1 VTAVGRSRAG
11 RRRSRRANAVSI
23 PKPSGWRPAS
33 VTSGTTPEP
42 RGPSASVPSLSVAG
56 RRSHLR
62 CLYFHAAQELRMD
75 FDLPDEHRMI
85 RDTVREFAEEEIEP
99 IAQDIEDEHRF
110 PEEIF
115 AELADLDVMGV
126 PISEEYGG
134 LGGDT
139 LMYAVVAEEL
149 GRVSGS
155 VALSYVA
162 HTSLG
167 AKPLELFGTHEQK
180 ERWLEPLAS
189 GREMGAW
196 ALTEPGSGSDASDMD
211 TTAEK
216 EGDEYVI
223 DGTKQF
229 ITNANVAG
237 SVLVKAVTDPDAG
250 YDGISTFI
258 VDPEED
264 DGFSVSTVW
273 DKMGLNASP
282 TCEIQ
287 LDGVRV
293 PEDRLLGEEGE
304 GWKQTMKTLS
314 GGRISIAAISTGLAQ
329 GAYGHAKSYSKE
341 REQFGQP
348 ISKFDAIRDKVVD
361 MERKVERAR
370 LLTHKAASKYDAGE
384 GVVKESALAK
394 LDASEAARE
403 VAEEAVQVLGGYGY
417 TTDFAPQRFYRDAK
431 LMEIGE
437 GTSEIQ
443 HLVIG
448 RELGL

>member
-1 VTAVGRSRAG
+1 
-11 RRRSRRANAVSI
+11 
-23 PKPSGWRPAS
+23 
-33 VTSGTTPEP
+33 
-42 RGPSASVPSLSVAG
+42 
-56 RRSHLR
+56 
-62 CLYFHAAQELRMD
+62 MD

-85 RDTVREFAEEEIEP
+85 QEEVRRFCEEEIEP
-99 IAQDIEDEHRF
+99 IAQEIEDEHRF

-115 AELADLDVMGV
+115 DQLAQLDVMGV

-167 AKPLELFGTHEQK
+167 TKPLELFGTDEQK
-180 ERWLEPLAS
+180 AEWLEPLAS
-189 GREMGAW
+189 GEGMGAW
-196 ALTEPGSGSDASDMD
+196 ALTEPSSGSDASDMD
-211 TTAEK
+211 TMAVTD
-216 EGDEYVI
+216 GDEYVLN
-223 DGTKQF
+223 GTKQF
-229 ITNANVAG
+229 ITNANVAN

-250 YDGISTFI
+250 YGGISTFI

-264 DGFSVSTVW
+264 DGFEVTTVW

-287 LDGVRV
+287 LDDVRV

-304 GWKQTMKTLS
+304 GWKQTKKTLD

-329 GAYGHAKSYSKE
+329 GAYEAAKSYSKE

-348 ISKFDAIRDKVVD
+348 ISKFDAIRDKVVH
-361 MERKVERAR
+361 MERQVERAR
-370 LLTHKAASKYDAGE
+370 LLTHKSAWQYDQGQS
-384 GVVKESALAK
+384 VTKSSSLAK

-417 TTDFAPQRFYRDAK
+417 TEDFSPQRYMRDAK

>member
-1 VTAVGRSRAG
+1 
-11 RRRSRRANAVSI
+11 
-23 PKPSGWRPAS
+23 
-33 VTSGTTPEP
+33 
-42 RGPSASVPSLSVAG
+42 
-56 RRSHLR
+56 
-62 CLYFHAAQELRMD
+62 
-75 FDLPDEHRMI
+75 
-85 RDTVREFAEEEIEP
+85 
-99 IAQDIEDEHRF
+99 
-110 PEEIF
+110 
-115 AELADLDVMGV
+115 MGV

-155 VALSYVA
+155 IALSYVA

-167 AKPLELFGTHEQK
+167 SKPLELFGTDEQK
-180 ERWLEPLAS
+180 EEWLEPLAS
-189 GREMGAW
+189 GDGMGAW
-196 ALTEPGSGSDASDMD
+196 ALTEPSSGSDASDMD
-211 TTAEK
+211 TMAVK
-216 EGDEYVI
+216 EGDEYVLN
-223 DGTKQF
+223 GTKQF
-229 ITNANVAG
+229 ITNANVAN

-258 VDPEED
+258 VDPAND
-264 DGFSVSTVW
+264 DGFEVTTLW

-287 LDGVRV
+287 LDDVRI

-304 GWKQTMKTLS
+304 GWKQTMKTLD

-329 GAYGHAKSYSKE
+329 GAYEAAKAYSQE

-348 ISKFDAIRDKVVD
+348 ISKFDAIRDKIVH
-361 MERKVERAR
+361 MERQIERAR
-370 LLTHKAASKYDAGE
+370 LLTHKSAWQYDQGQS
-384 GVVKESALAK
+384 VTKSSSLAK
-394 LDASEAARE
+394 LDASEAARK

-417 TTDFAPQRFYRDAK
+417 TEDFSPQRFMRDAK